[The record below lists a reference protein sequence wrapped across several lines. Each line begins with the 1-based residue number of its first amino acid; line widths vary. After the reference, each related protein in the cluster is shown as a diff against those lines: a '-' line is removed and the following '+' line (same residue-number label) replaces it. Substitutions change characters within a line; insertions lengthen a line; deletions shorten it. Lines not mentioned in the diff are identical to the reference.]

1 MKRLLDI
8 LVSEMAVVLL
18 WADAED
24 IVIFGRER

>member
-1 MKRLLDI
+1 MKKVLDI
-8 LVSEMAVVLL
+8 LVAEIAVVLL